1 MFLRIDKL
9 PVELPQS
16 TKIDPESAA
25 AVQELM
31 GGRFGEMSTFN
42 NYFFQSMNMRGK
54 KQLGPYYQLVANIAA
69 EELGHIQ
76 LVGAA
81 INSLLNGPETGVVED
96 GDEYATG
103 TPIADLVGG
112 LNFNPH
118 HFIAAGRNSLP
129 VDSTGAPWNGTYVFS
144 SGNLILDLLHN
155 FFLENTARTNKL
167 RVYQMTKDPAAREML
182 GYLFV
187 RGGVHRDAYAKAI
200 QKLTGAESGQDAAD
214 PQDRQRGLSRG
225 EEVHG
230 HGTPHEAVSVQPGRL
245 PRHRT
250 NLEGP
255 LPEGGIAEVVDA
267 PPRDGRRP
275 CRAGGYRLGLRAGL
289 PPAGSLRDGA
299 EALQDGQVVAWWA
312 RAGRRSYRVCR
323 PTFL

>member
-9 PVELPQS
+9 PVELPAS
-16 TKIDPESAA
+16 KKIDPESAA

-42 NYFFQSMNMRGK
+42 NYFAQSMNMRGK
-54 KQLGPYYQLVANIAA
+54 AKLGPYYELVANITA

-81 INSLLNGPETGVVED
+81 INSLLNGPETDTQED
-96 GDEYATG
+96 GDKDPLK
-103 TPIADLVGG
+103 TPIHDVTSTV
-112 LNFNPH
+112 NQYNPH

-129 VDSTGAPWNGTYVFS
+129 VDAGGLPWTGQYVFS

-187 RGGVHRDAYAKAI
+187 RGGVHAMAFGKALE
-200 QKLTGAESGQDAAD
+200 KLTGVKMNDMLPIPKIGNAMFPEAKKYMDMAIHTKLYRQSPDDYKNMDQIWNGENPDGGTCVVVDGPPMELAAD
-214 PQDRQRGLSRG
+214 HVKLAGIGSAFAPEYHP
-225 EEVHG
+225 EEVFEMAQ
-230 HGTPHEAVSVQPGRL
+230 TLYKKAK
-245 PRHRT
+245 
-250 NLEGP
+250 
-255 LPEGGIAEVVDA
+255 A
-267 PPRDGRRP
+267 
-275 CRAGGYRLGLRAGL
+275 
-289 PPAGSLRDGA
+289 
-299 EALQDGQVVAWWA
+299 
-312 RAGRRSYRVCR
+312 
-323 PTFL
+323 

>member
-16 TKIDPESAA
+16 TKVDPESAA

-31 GGRFGEMSTFN
+31 GGKFGEMSTFN
-42 NYFFQSMNMRGK
+42 NYLFQSMNMRGK
-54 KQLGPYYQLVANIAA
+54 KQLGAYYQLVANICA

-96 GDEYATG
+96 GDKYATG
-103 TPIADLVGG
+103 TPIADLATG

-200 QKLTGAESGQDAAD
+200 QKLTGADLTKMLPIPKIGNEIFPEAKKYMDISSHTKLYRFSPDDYRDIGQIW
-214 PQDRQRGLSRG
+214 
-225 EEVHG
+225 
-230 HGTPHEAVSVQPGRL
+230 
-245 PRHRT
+245 
-250 NLEGP
+250 EGP
-255 LPEGGIAEVVDA
+255 VPDGGNAEIVDA
-267 PPRDGRRP
+267 PPQT
-275 CRAGGYRLGLRAGL
+275 AGDHVELAGI
-289 PPAGSLRDGA
+289 GSAFAPEYHPEEVFEMAQKLYKAAKR
-299 EALQDGQVVAWWA
+299 
-312 RAGRRSYRVCR
+312 
-323 PTFL
+323 

>member
-9 PVELPQS
+9 PVQLPQS
-16 TKIDPESAA
+16 KKIDPESAA

-42 NYFFQSMNMRGK
+42 NYFFQSINMRGK

-81 INSLLNGPETGVVED
+81 INSLLNGPETDVVED
-96 GDEYATG
+96 GDKYATG
-103 TPIADLVGG
+103 TPIADLASS

-118 HFIAAGRNSLP
+118 HFIAAGRNALP

-144 SGNLILDLLHN
+144 SGNLVLDLLHN
-155 FFLENTARTNKL
+155 FFLENSARTNKL

-200 QKLTGAESGQDAAD
+200 EKLTGANLGKMLPIPKIGNAVFPEAKKYMDMGIHTKLYRYSPDDYREIGQIW
-214 PQDRQRGLSRG
+214 
-225 EEVHG
+225 
-230 HGTPHEAVSVQPGRL
+230 
-245 PRHRT
+245 
-250 NLEGP
+250 EGP
-255 LPEGGIAEVVDA
+255 LPEGGNAEWVDA
-267 PPRDGRRP
+267 PPEHKGDHAEL
-275 CRAGGYRLGLRAGL
+275 AGI
-289 PPAGSLRDGA
+289 GSAFAPDYHPQEIFEMAQKLYKMA
-299 EALQDGQVVAWWA
+299 K
-312 RAGRRSYRVCR
+312 S
-323 PTFL
+323 

>member
-9 PVELPQS
+9 PVELPAS
-16 TKIDPESAA
+16 KKIDPESAA

-42 NYFFQSMNMRGK
+42 NYFAQSMNMRGK
-54 KQLGPYYQLVANIAA
+54 KLIAPYYELVANIAA

-96 GDEYATG
+96 KEKYATD
-103 TPIADLVGG
+103 TTIADLTKGV
-112 LNFNPH
+112 NQYNPH
-118 HFIAAGRNSLP
+118 HFIAAGRTALP
-129 VDSTGAPWNGTYVFS
+129 VDAGGLPWTGQYVFS

-187 RGGVHRDAYAKAI
+187 RGGVHAVAYGKALE
-200 QKLTGAESGQDAAD
+200 KLTGVKMNDMLPIPKIGNEVFPEAKKYMGMAIHTKLY
-214 PQDRQRGLSRG
+214 RQSPDDYKNMDTIWNGAHPDGG
-225 EEVHG
+225 ECV
-230 HGTPHEAVSVQPGRL
+230 
-245 PRHRT
+245 
-250 NLEGP
+250 
-255 LPEGGIAEVVDA
+255 VVDGPPMELAGDHVELAGIGSAFA
-267 PPRDGRRP
+267 PDYHPGEVFEM
-275 CRAGGYRLGLRAGL
+275 AKKLYKKAK
-289 PPAGSLRDGA
+289 S
-299 EALQDGQVVAWWA
+299 
-312 RAGRRSYRVCR
+312 
-323 PTFL
+323 